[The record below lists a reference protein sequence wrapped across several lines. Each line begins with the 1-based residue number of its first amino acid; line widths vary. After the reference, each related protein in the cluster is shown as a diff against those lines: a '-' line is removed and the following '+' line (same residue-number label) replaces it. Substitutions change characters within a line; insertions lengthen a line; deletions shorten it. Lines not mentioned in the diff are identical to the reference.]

1 LKVYG
6 AVLLLFALTGVPHLS
21 NAETFLPS
29 GDNSI
34 SLDAAD
40 SVEWDQRK
48 RTFVAAGKA
57 VVSRGD
63 LILKANKISA
73 NYRDGKDKKIEIY
86 QIIAEGNIEIKNKDD
101 RATSNLAKINTDNNS
116 IILSGKNTSYWNK
129 NIKLV
134 ANKEI
139 EYHSNDQRAFARGGI
154 EISTAN
160 EVIKADEVIYDLKKQ
175 LAEVLGNIR
184 ITRGDNVLLGGMAS
198 FDFKSGISRISG
210 SNTKN
215 PSSTGRV
222 RGLISPQG
230 KP

>member
-1 LKVYG
+1 MKVYG
-6 AVLLLFALTGVPHLS
+6 AVILLFALTALTHPS

-29 GDNSI
+29 GDSSI

-40 SVEWDQRK
+40 SVEWDQKK

-86 QIIAEGNIEIKNKDD
+86 QIVAEGNIEIKNKDD
-101 RATSNLAKINTDNNS
+101 RATSNFAKIDTDIGS

-129 NIKLV
+129 NIKLI

-139 EYHSNDQRAFARGGI
+139 EYHTNNQRAFARGGI

-160 EVIKADEVIYDLKKQ
+160 EVIKAEEVVYDLEQ
-175 LAEVLGNIR
+175 QFAEVFGNIR
-184 ITRGDNVLLGGMAS
+184 ITRGNNVLLGAMAS

-215 PSSTGRV
+215 PSSSGRV
-222 RGLISPQG
+222 RGVISPQG

>member
-1 LKVYG
+1 MKVYG
-6 AVLLLFALTGVPHLS
+6 AVILLFALTALTHPS
-21 NAETFLPS
+21 NAERFLPS
-29 GDNSI
+29 GDSSI

-40 SVEWDQRK
+40 TVEWDQKK

-86 QIIAEGNIEIKNKDD
+86 QIIAEGNIEIKNKED
-101 RATSNLAKINTDNNS
+101 RATSNFAKIDTDIGS

-129 NIKLV
+129 NIKLI

-139 EYHSNDQRAFARGGI
+139 EYHTNNQRAFARGGI

-160 EVIKADEVIYDLKKQ
+160 EVIKAEEVVYDLEQ
-175 LAEVLGNIR
+175 QFAEVFGNIR
-184 ITRGDNVLLGGMAS
+184 ITRGNNVLLGAMAS

-215 PSSTGRV
+215 PSSSGRV
-222 RGLISPQG
+222 RGVISPQG

>member
-6 AVLLLFALTGVPHLS
+6 AVILLFALTALTHPS
-21 NAETFLPS
+21 NAERFLPS
-29 GDNSI
+29 GDSSI

-40 SVEWDQRK
+40 SVEWDQKK
-48 RTFVAAGKA
+48 RTCVAAGKA

-86 QIIAEGNIEIKNKDD
+86 QIIAEGNIEIKNKDG
-101 RATSNLAKINTDNNS
+101 RATSNLAKINTDNGS

-129 NIKLV
+129 DIKLI
-134 ANKEI
+134 AHKEI
-139 EYHSNDQRAFARGGI
+139 EYHLNEQRAFARGGV

-160 EVIKADEVIYDLKKQ
+160 EVIKAEEVVYDLEQ
-175 LAEVLGNIR
+175 QFAEVFGNIR
-184 ITRGDNVLLGGMAS
+184 ITRGNNVLLGAMAS

-215 PSSTGRV
+215 PSSSGRV
-222 RGLISPQG
+222 RGVISPQG

>member
-1 LKVYG
+1 MKVYR
-6 AVLLLFALTGVPHLS
+6 AVILLLALSGVSHLS
-21 NAETFLPS
+21 YAETFLPS

-86 QIIAEGNIEIKNKDD
+86 QIIAEGNIEIKNKED
-101 RATSNLAKINTDNNS
+101 RATSNFAKIDTDNGS
-116 IILSGKNTSYWNK
+116 IILSGKNTAYWNE
-129 NIKLV
+129 NIKLI

-139 EYHSNDQRAFARGGI
+139 EYHTNDQRAFARGGI

-160 EVIKADEVIYDLKKQ
+160 EVIKAEEVVYDLEKQ
-175 LAEVLGNIR
+175 FAEVLGNIR

-215 PSSTGRV
+215 PSSSGRV
-222 RGLISPQG
+222 RGVISPQG

>member
-1 LKVYG
+1 
-6 AVLLLFALTGVPHLS
+6 
-21 NAETFLPS
+21 
-29 GDNSI
+29 
-34 SLDAAD
+34 
-40 SVEWDQRK
+40 
-48 RTFVAAGKA
+48 VAAGKA

-86 QIIAEGNIEIKNKDD
+86 QIIAEGNIEIKNKED
-101 RATSNLAKINTDNNS
+101 RATSNFAKIDTDTGS

-129 NIKLV
+129 NIKLI

-139 EYHSNDQRAFARGGI
+139 EYHTNNQRAFARGGI

-160 EVIKADEVIYDLKKQ
+160 EVIKAEEVVYDLEKQ
-175 LAEVLGNIR
+175 FAEVFGNIR
-184 ITRGDNVLLGGMAS
+184 ITRGNNVLLGAMAS

-215 PSSTGRV
+215 PSSSGRV
-222 RGLISPQG
+222 RGVISPQG

>member
-6 AVLLLFALTGVPHLS
+6 AVILLFALTALTHPS
-21 NAETFLPS
+21 NAERFLPS
-29 GDNSI
+29 GDSSI

-40 SVEWDQRK
+40 SVEWDQKK

-86 QIIAEGNIEIKNKDD
+86 QIIAEGNIEIKNKED
-101 RATSNLAKINTDNNS
+101 RATSNFAKIDTDAGS

-129 NIKLV
+129 NIKLI

-139 EYHSNDQRAFARGGI
+139 EYHTNDQRAFARGGI

-160 EVIKADEVIYDLKKQ
+160 EVIKAEEVVYDLEKQ
-175 LAEVLGNIR
+175 FAEVFGNIR
-184 ITRGDNVLLGGMAS
+184 ITRGNNVLLGAMAS

-215 PSSTGRV
+215 PSSSGRV
-222 RGLISPQG
+222 RGVISPQG

>member
-6 AVLLLFALTGVPHLS
+6 AVILLFALTALTHPS
-21 NAETFLPS
+21 NAERFLPS
-29 GDNSI
+29 GDSSI

-40 SVEWDQRK
+40 SVEWDQKK

-86 QIIAEGNIEIKNKDD
+86 QIIAEGNIEIKNKED
-101 RATSNLAKINTDNNS
+101 RATSNFAKIDTDTGS

-129 NIKLV
+129 NIKLI

-139 EYHSNDQRAFARGGI
+139 EYHTNDQRAFARGGI

-160 EVIKADEVIYDLKKQ
+160 EVIKAEEVVYDLEKQ
-175 LAEVLGNIR
+175 FAEVFGNIR
-184 ITRGDNVLLGGMAS
+184 ITRGNNVLLGAMAS

-215 PSSTGRV
+215 PSSSGRV
-222 RGLISPQG
+222 RGVISPQG